1 MKIVS
6 YILLIIGAL
15 VSGGPVGCD
24 VCDPESEPPKKPIF
38 YGVVRDAITGDPI
51 PGGQVRLKCDPVFG
65 HYALEFGLES
75 GPCAATS
82 SYCQGHRGQGDG
94 VEQTGLNVLRPTPW
108 QWDRA
113 FGGHD

>member
-24 VCDPESEPPKKPIF
+24 VCDPESEPPKKPVF

-51 PGGQVRLKCDPVFG
+51 PDVLIDNGDLPPIMVPLPSSLSDQIYLP
-65 HYALEFGLES
+65 H
-75 GPCAATS
+75 AT
-82 SYCQGHRGQGDG
+82 
-94 VEQTGLNVLRPTPW
+94 
-108 QWDRA
+108 
-113 FGGHD
+113 